1 VRRWFVVTSA
11 LNGTATV
18 HVHVIY
24 PYIPFEKHERLQLPY
39 EVDMRSVA
47 LVWAAAIMKA
57 WRRPFEPAATSPSS
71 SVESH

>member
-1 VRRWFVVTSA
+1 MSA

-39 EVDMRSVA
+39 EVDKPVA
-47 LVWAAAIMKA
+47 AGNG
-57 WRRPFEPAATSPSS
+57 
-71 SVESH
+71 